1 MYNKT
6 RILITYNIRFKQEQ
20 SKIKRILDY
29 YNFIEI
35 NPYTYMAMIE
45 KDEIQNLRDH
55 IEKIK
60 KEDDKILIMP
70 ICKSCYEKIDNIGKI
85 DLDEE
90 SYKIL

>member
-1 MYNKT
+1 MYNKI

-29 YNFIEI
+29 YNFLQI
-35 NPYTYMAMIE
+35 NSYTYMAMIE
-45 KDEIQNLRDH
+45 KDDLDNIKRYM
-55 IEKIK
+55 EKIK
-60 KEDDKILIMP
+60 KEDDKILIIP
-70 ICKSCYEKIDNIGKI
+70 ICKSCYEKMDNIGKI